1 MKVKQ
6 MKEPSITQS
15 KPKKSFVQRL
25 FAFSPSGLVKLILA
39 CLGVG
44 IVLAIL
50 NIDPR
55 RVWSDFFGTI
65 SDAWAKGW
73 EMADWAV
80 DYLLLGAILVVPV
93 FIILRVLSA
102 VGKKS

>member
-1 MKVKQ
+1 

-25 FAFSPSGLVKLILA
+25 FTFSPSGLVKLILA
-39 CLGVG
+39 CIGVG
-44 IVLAIL
+44 IILAIL

-65 SDAWAKGW
+65 AEAWAKGW

-93 FIILRVLSA
+93 FIILRVLNA
-102 VGKKS
+102 IGKKS